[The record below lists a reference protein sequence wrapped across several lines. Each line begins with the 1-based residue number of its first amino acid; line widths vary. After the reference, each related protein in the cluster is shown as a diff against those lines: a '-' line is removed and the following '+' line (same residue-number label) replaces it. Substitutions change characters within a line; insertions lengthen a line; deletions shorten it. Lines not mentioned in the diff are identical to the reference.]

1 MERERTNDQSEDLQS
16 AGRQAADALRGYGYP
31 DLAQEYER
39 TLRRSA
45 LDPKEMFVHSRI
57 ANTTLKELNDL
68 TQEKQGKHPALER
81 NVLVQERL
89 DAALQKQQELSLPK
103 ANRIEDLSFPAKMYL
118 EEKSQPLE
126 NAAQEVKNYLDEKQN
141 YSHAAEGKTQLQSG
155 LDIQLQSYRSLPTS
169 YNMERLERY
178 TQQGIEVMRED
189 YNQARDALQKENEDY
204 VRERTYLSPE
214 GKASILR
221 EVEKG
226 EFMMPNQVKGKYVES
241 QTNYAQQQ
249 LDQYTKTKEQI
260 FAIDQERGEGLDRHL
275 GGRQP
280 ASWKQALSS
289 PAVEKDEVRSASVSV
304 DKADAW
310 KNTLEKDYSHL
321 SAEQQDRYADLQS
334 KVVSLETSKDQE
346 MEI

>member
-1 MERERTNDQSEDLQS
+1 MEREKTTDPQEELQT

-39 TLRRSA
+39 TLHRLA
-45 LDPKEMFVHSRI
+45 LDSREVLTHSRI
-57 ANTTLKELNDL
+57 ANTTLKELNEL
-68 TQEKQGKHPALER
+68 AEEHQGKHPALER

-118 EEKSQPLE
+118 EENSKPLA
-126 NAAQEVKNYLDEKQN
+126 NAAQEVRNYLDEKRN
-141 YSHAAEGKTQLQSG
+141 YSHAAKGKTQLQSG

-169 YNMERLERY
+169 YNMENLERY
-178 TQQGIEVMRED
+178 TRQGIEVMRED
-189 YNQARDALQKENEDY
+189 LDRAKTTLQRENEDY
-204 VRERTYLSPE
+204 VRERMYLSPE

-226 EFMMPNQVKGKYVES
+226 EFMMPNKVKGKHVEW
-241 QTNYAQQQ
+241 QTDYAQQQ

-260 FAIDQERGEGLDRHL
+260 FTIDQERN
-275 GGRQP
+275 QSP
-280 ASWKQALSS
+280 SWKQALVN
-289 PAVEKDEVRSASVSV
+289 PAIEKDDVESAGVTV

-310 KNTLEKDYSHL
+310 RNTLEKDYSHL
-321 SAEQQDRYADLQS
+321 SAEQQERYADLQRS
-334 KVVSLETSKDQE
+334 APAAPSKDQE
-346 MEI
+346 MEL

>member
-68 TQEKQGKHPALER
+68 AQEKQGKHPALER

-126 NAAQEVKNYLDEKQN
+126 NAAQEVKNYLDEKRN
-141 YSHAAEGKTQLQSG
+141 YSHAAEGKTQLQG
-155 LDIQLQSYRSLPTS
+155 DLDIQLQSYRSLPTS

-178 TQQGIEVMRED
+178 TQQGIGVMRED
-189 YNQARDALQKENEDY
+189 YDQARDALQKENEDY
-204 VRERTYLSPE
+204 VRERMYLSPE
-214 GKASILR
+214 GKRMILQ
-221 EVEKG
+221 EAEQG
-226 EFMMPNQVKGKYVES
+226 EFRMPNQQKGHAVES
-241 QTNYAQQQ
+241 RTDYAQQQ
-249 LDQYTKTKEQI
+249 LGQYTRTKEQI
-260 FAIDQERGEGLDRHL
+260 FSIDQERTQG
-275 GGRQP
+275 P
-280 ASWKQALSS
+280 SWKQALSNT
-289 PAVEKDEVRSASVSV
+289 AFEKDNIGISDASV

-310 KNTLEKDYSHL
+310 RTTLQKDYSHL
-321 SAEQQDRYADLQS
+321 SVEQQERYADLQS
-334 KVVSLETSKDQE
+334 KIVSVEPSNDR
-346 MEI
+346 EIEL